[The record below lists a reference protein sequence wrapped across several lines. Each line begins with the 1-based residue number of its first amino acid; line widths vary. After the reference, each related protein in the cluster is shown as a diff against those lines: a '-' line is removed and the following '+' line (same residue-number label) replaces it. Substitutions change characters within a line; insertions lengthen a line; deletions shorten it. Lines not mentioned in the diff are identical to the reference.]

1 MHPLARAVVCS
12 WVYSKT
18 KELVDQMSTCEV
30 FQVRE
35 AGGIKRGDFMEEFD
49 FDLGMLGALK

>member
-1 MHPLARAVVCS
+1 
-12 WVYSKT
+12 
-18 KELVDQMSTCEV
+18 MSTCEV